1 MDTLF
6 SAELK
11 KRIADSGI
19 IAVLVIEDA
28 GDAVPV
34 ARALLKGGVAAMELT
49 LRTPAAMEAL
59 KRIRKDVPEML
70 AGVGTILNP
79 DQVKE
84 VAAAGADLGVAP
96 GYNPRVVD
104 EAKAAGLPFA
114 PGIATA
120 SELEGALEK
129 GCRILK
135 FFPAEPNGGI
145 SYLKSMNGPYG
156 YMGLKYIPLGGLN
169 EDNARSW
176 FEQPFIMAIGGS
188 WLAKRDIIADHNWDE
203 ISRRAEK
210 AASIFREVRG

>member
-6 SAELK
+6 SDGLK
-11 KRIADSGI
+11 KRITDSGI

-28 GDAVPV
+28 AAAVPV
-34 ARALLKGGVAAMELT
+34 ARALLKGGIAAMELT

-59 KRIRKDVPEML
+59 ERIRKDVPEML

-79 DQVKE
+79 GQIRE

-104 EAKAAGLPFA
+104 AAKAAGFPFA

-120 SELEGALEK
+120 SELEWALEK

-145 SYLKSMNGPYG
+145 TYLKSVNGPYG
-156 YMGLKYIPLGGLN
+156 YMGLRYIPLGGLN
-169 EDNARSW
+169 EDSLRSW
-176 FEQPFIMAIGGS
+176 FEQPFIMAVGGS
-188 WLAKRDIIADHNWDE
+188 WIAKKDLIADRKWDE

>member
-6 SAELK
+6 SNGLK
-11 KRIADSGI
+11 KRITDSGI

-49 LRTPAAMEAL
+49 LRTPAAVEAL

-79 DQVKE
+79 GQVRE
-84 VAAAGADLGVAP
+84 VAAAGAELGVAP

-104 EAKAAGLPFA
+104 AAKAAGLPFA

-120 SELEGALEK
+120 SELEWALEK

-145 SYLKSMNGPYG
+145 NYLKSMNGPYG
-156 YMGLKYIPLGGLN
+156 YMGLRYIPLGGLT
-169 EDNARSW
+169 EDNLRSW
-176 FEQPFIMAIGGS
+176 FEQPFIMAVGGS
-188 WLAKRDIIADHNWDE
+188 WIAKKDLIADCNWDE